1 MRSNLLKPGPIQGR
15 SNPVVPSTSE
25 SAKQAAG
32 EASEESGWIE
42 RACAGDT
49 AAFRRLVERYGDRA
63 YGLALRMLGSP
74 EEAEEAAQD
83 ALVRAWHALPRFRGD
98 SRFATWLYR
107 IVVRRALDRSAA
119 LTARRA
125 RETTLGESEL
135 EAPGSPDLPGSGGVS
150 RKLDRLLGSLPDVQR
165 AAVVLYYY
173 EDRSVEEVARTL
185 GLPLGTVKTHLHRA
199 RALLR
204 AGWELEER
212 RSGIE

>member
-1 MRSNLLKPGPIQGR
+1 MRSNLLKPGPTKDR
-15 SNPVVPSTSE
+15 SNPVVPSISE
-25 SAKQAAG
+25 SVRQAAG
-32 EASEESGWIE
+32 EPSEESGWIE
-42 RACAGDT
+42 RACAGDAT
-49 AAFRRLVERYGDRA
+49 AFRRLVERYGDRA

-83 ALVRAWHALPRFRGD
+83 ALVRAWRALPRFRGD
-98 SRFATWLYR
+98 SRFSTWLYR
-107 IVVRRALDRSAA
+107 IVVRRALDRSAS
-119 LTARRA
+119 LKTRRA
-125 RETTLGESEL
+125 REAPLEETEL
-135 EAPGSPDLPGSGGVS
+135 EAHASPDLPGSGGGS
-150 RKLDRLLGSLPDVQR
+150 RRLDRLLGSLPDVQR

>member
-1 MRSNLLKPGPIQGR
+1 VRSNLLKPGPTKDR
-15 SNPVVPSTSE
+15 SNPVVPSISE
-25 SAKQAAG
+25 SVRQAAG
-32 EASEESGWIE
+32 EPSEESGWIE
-42 RACAGDT
+42 RACAGDAT
-49 AAFRRLVERYGDRA
+49 AFRRLVERYGDRA

-83 ALVRAWHALPRFRGD
+83 ALVRAWRALPRFRGD
-98 SRFATWLYR
+98 SRFSTWLYR
-107 IVVRRALDRSAA
+107 IVVRRALDRSAS
-119 LTARRA
+119 LKTRRA
-125 RETTLGESEL
+125 REAPLEETEL
-135 EAPGSPDLPGSGGVS
+135 EARASPALPGSGAS
-150 RKLDRLLGSLPDVQR
+150 RRLDRLLGSLPDVQR

-185 GLPLGTVKTHLHRA
+185 GLPPGTVKTHLHRA